1 MKKNIMI
8 LTDKQLRKTDE
19 TLKDFKT
26 LMIRYREVK
35 GDDEKLKS
43 FLTRN
48 RNPLWDLTNCKYFK
62 TGLMSEE
69 SRKKPNKNLVDDHYI
84 QRSKGLRF
92 VFEELDKNVDM
103 NLETF
108 IEVVKKYS
116 STVKLTKDEH
126 KVVTSFNKKNPSYL
140 NYETYLACNIKVE
153 GLSDIILK

>member
-1 MKKNIMI
+1 MI

-69 SRKKPNKNLVDDHYI
+69 
-84 QRSKGLRF
+84 
-92 VFEELDKNVDM
+92 
-103 NLETF
+103 
-108 IEVVKKYS
+108 
-116 STVKLTKDEH
+116 
-126 KVVTSFNKKNPSYL
+126 
-140 NYETYLACNIKVE
+140 
-153 GLSDIILK
+153 